1 MLKMKA
7 LHLRLVHALDA
18 CAEAKVR
25 NVAPE
30 WRLRKAQHEMNR
42 CRRLIQA
49 SHKSAVKKIQIGQ
62 PQKSAR
68 SCLKQGDLIRA
79 EAEIAIV
86 DDRTITL
93 ALSESR
99 AYDSALEI
107 RRAYKLTGNFH
118 VNVEIVLE
126 HLGAF
131 DDVTFEIEPKSWL
144 TRCPDRRHVGFRP
157 NDTVQKDRFNEILR
171 SIKGRIG
178 FVSKQPWWARSLHR
192 FSSVDGKVERMYRA
206 PLPELEARSFHAQP
220 ADNRNLRA
228 GKRLPGRRVGYYS

>member
-1 MLKMKA
+1 
-7 LHLRLVHALDA
+7 VHALDA

-30 WRLRKAQHEMNR
+30 WRLRKAQREMNR

-107 RRAYKLTGNFH
+107 RGAYKLTGNFH

-157 NDTVQKDRFNEILR
+157 NDTVQKDRFAEILR
-171 SIKGRIG
+171 SINGQIG
-178 FVSKQPWWARSLHR
+178 FVSKQPWWARPSPVQFESTGR
-192 FSSVDGKVERMYRA
+192 STGSVERRLAPTGLAISHTSPLTRLMYAVALAFVVRGA
-206 PLPELEARSFHAQP
+206 GCAQI
-220 ADNRNLRA
+220 
-228 GKRLPGRRVGYYS
+228 ST

>member
-1 MLKMKA
+1 MRHTARDISPPPMFA
-7 LHLRLVHALDA
+7 EGEHLPSPTARRPPRHGPRATTLVPSSQPT
-18 CAEAKVR
+18 
-25 NVAPE
+25 PE
-30 WRLRKAQHEMNR
+30 EREMNR

-86 DDRTITL
+86 DDKTITL

-157 NDTVQKDRFNEILR
+157 NDTVPKDRFNEILR

-192 FSSVDGKVERMYRA
+192 FTHNSTQDVAIPIKTS
-206 PLPELEARSFHAQP
+206 
-220 ADNRNLRA
+220 
-228 GKRLPGRRVGYYS
+228 